1 MPGVEVHAT
10 TIDNILNNDFF
21 YTPQDSYTY
30 GIVLIFFS
38 SIVLAFFLYY
48 FSASYSLLIFILFLS
63 IVLGINYYLIFSL
76 HIIIGLSA
84 TLISLFLTTGL
95 CTLLSYYYENI
106 QKKKIFNQLSSKV
119 SKNVAYELLK
129 HDKDIL
135 NVEKK
140 NVTILFSDI
149 RGFTS
154 LSENIKDPEKLIKI
168 LNLYMSLKVER
179 HADMAVQSALQ
190 QLKKLEELN
199 ISLKKEFDIEL
210 TIGIGINSGEVI
222 VGEMGSTG
230 RSDYTLIGDTVNLA
244 SRVESLTKTYKC
256 SLLITEQTKNLLQ
269 ESYNI
274 EKVDLVRVKGKQ
286 EETTIYKVSI

>member
-1 MPGVEVHAT
+1 
-10 TIDNILNNDFF
+10 
-21 YTPQDSYTY
+21 
-30 GIVLIFFS
+30 
-38 SIVLAFFLYY
+38 
-48 FSASYSLLIFILFLS
+48 
-63 IVLGINYYLIFSL
+63 
-76 HIIIGLSA
+76 
-84 TLISLFLTTGL
+84 
-95 CTLLSYYYENI
+95 
-106 QKKKIFNQLSSKV
+106 
-119 SKNVAYELLK
+119 
-129 HDKDIL
+129 
-135 NVEKK
+135 
-140 NVTILFSDI
+140 
-149 RGFTS
+149 
-154 LSENIKDPEKLIKI
+154 
-168 LNLYMSLKVER
+168 
-179 HADMAVQSALQ
+179 MAVQSALQ